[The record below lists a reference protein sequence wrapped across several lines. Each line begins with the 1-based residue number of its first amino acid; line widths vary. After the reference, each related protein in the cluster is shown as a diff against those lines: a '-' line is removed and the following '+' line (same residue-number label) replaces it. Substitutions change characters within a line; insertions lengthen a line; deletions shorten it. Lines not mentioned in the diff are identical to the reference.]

1 MNNYYSH
8 SRSEILPFVPPS
20 LKFVLDVGC
29 ASGNFG
35 YGLKKMYGCTV
46 WGVEPDISAATLAK
60 EKLDNVIIAPFTEE
74 LGFHGQKFDAIF
86 FNDVLEH
93 LVDPAGALK
102 VAKEHLTKEG
112 FIIASI
118 PNILHYETIANI
130 IKTRDWKYE
139 EAGIM
144 DKTHLRFFSKK
155 SVVRLFEQAGLQVEL
170 VEGLNPSYGQLFRY
184 FNFLLFKK
192 FDEMKYIQFLVKAT
206 KA

>member
-1 MNNYYSH
+1 MENYYSH

-20 LKFVLDVGC
+20 LKVALDVGC

-35 YGLKKMYGCTV
+35 QGLKKMHGCTV
-46 WGVEPDISAATLAK
+46 WGVEPDKSAAILAK
-60 EKLDNVIIAPFTEE
+60 EKLDNVINAPFTEE
-74 LGFHGQKFDAIF
+74 LDFQEQKFDAIF

-112 FIIASI
+112 VVIASI
-118 PNILHYETIANI
+118 PNILHFETIANI

-155 SVVRLFEQAGLQVEL
+155 SVIRLFEQTGFKVEV
-170 VEGLNPSYGQLFRY
+170 VEGLNPKYGQFFRY
-184 FNFLLFKK
+184 FNFLFFKK
-192 FDEMKYIQFLVKAT
+192 FDDMKYIQFLVKAT
-206 KA
+206 KV